1 MAKTIAQLAQEAYER
16 SKRTG
21 VSQTRDGGTVAS
33 PVAQQQQAAVKAAQ
47 KAASTGNYGTPSGGI
62 VKGTAKPKAYTS
74 GGVNQS
80 ERAAAYSIPSAPKIT
95 APTITAPKK
104 NPNTGA
110 APKYDAAAAVKAAME
125 SAAKQQQ
132 SGRLMTRYGGEVNYS
147 PYLDDEDETGTTD
160 VTSDVNNAY
169 IMPTNRYQLPAEL
182 NRYNESTMMNI
193 LNKFGVTP
201 EQVGMP
207 LEYLYYGGGEYM
219 GAPHLLKYSNDHVIQ
234 DHNGNRITV
243 GDLRYALEN
252 GLYMTGNEAAYNN
265 WVNGVAQNP
274 EVRQIDPYEFE
285 EDYGDFGAYDDWED
299 AQQSAFADYIR
310 AAIEA
315 ITGQKAGIDESAAAA
330 KQQAY
335 ANYMRSRLG
344 MGESTAGMATG
355 TADSLAVQNDLMLQN
370 SLNAIDRDRLNAY
383 ADVDSQA
390 AQMEAEGNLQ
400 MMQMAAEAQQRAE
413 ERAWQEREWAYQ
425 LEQDRIRNA
434 NSGSSG
440 GSYKPTLTA
449 PQAKEAYRQGMRTQ
463 QVLEAMQY
471 YYGLTPEQ
479 IVASDNV
486 TGAIG
491 GTYVPKTTVTNTP
504 AQNLANGQM
513 LLDLLRT
520 PTK

>member
-21 VSQTRDGGTVAS
+21 VSQTKSGGTVAN

-47 KAASTGNYGTPSGGI
+47 QAASTGNYGTTSGGT
-62 VKGTAKPKAYTS
+62 VKGTAKPSAYSASKGSS
-74 GGVNQS
+74 GVTQS
-80 ERAAAYSIPSAPKIT
+80 ERAAAYSTPKVTVPTIT
-95 APTITAPKK
+95 TPTITAPKQ

-132 SGRLMTRYGGEVNYS
+132 SGKLMTRYGGEINYS

-160 VTSDVNNAY
+160 VTSDVAGAY
-169 IMPTNRYQLPAEL
+169 TMQGGKYQLPEWDKGINYDTLAMLMDKYGKTEADL
-182 NRYNESTMMNI
+182 RG
-193 LNKFGVTP
+193 L
-201 EQVGMP
+201 P
-207 LEYLYYGGGEYM
+207 LEALYTGDGKYVLPYLVTGPDSKM
-219 GAPHLLKYSNDHVIQ
+219 IMS
-234 DHNGNRITV
+234 NGNLIST
-243 GDLRYALEN
+243 GDFRQ
-252 GLYMTGNEAAYNN
+252 GLMDGLFLAGNEAALNDWYAR
-265 WVNGVAQNP
+265 VAQNP
-274 EVRQIDPYEFE
+274 EVRQVAPYEFE
-285 EDYGDFGAYDDWED
+285 EDYGGAYDELEDYGGGYED
-299 AQQSAFADYIR
+299 AQQSAYQQYLQ

-383 ADVDSQA
+383 ADIDSQA

-400 MMQMAAEAQQRAE
+400 LAQMAAEAEQQAY
-413 ERAWQEREWAYQ
+413 ERAMQEREWAYQ
-425 LEQDRIRNA
+425 LEQDRIKNA

-440 GSYKPTLTA
+440 GSYSTESETTPISLTA
-449 PQAKEAYRQGMRTQ
+449 RGYVDSNYGRTDF
-463 QVLEAMQY
+463 ANM
-471 YYGLTPEQ
+471 T
-479 IVASDNV
+479 
-486 TGAIG
+486 
-491 GTYVPKTTVTNTP
+491 
-504 AQNLANGQM
+504 LANIKKELNELKNSGAMTTEEYNKALEYYQG
-513 LLDLLRT
+513 LRSLENL
-520 PTK
+520 

>member
-21 VSQTRDGGTVAS
+21 VSQTKSGGTVAN

-47 KAASTGNYGTPSGGI
+47 QAASTGNYGTTSGGT

-74 GGVNQS
+74 GGGGVSQS
-80 ERAAAYSIPSAPKIT
+80 ERAAAYSTPKVTVPTIT
-95 APTITAPKK
+95 APTISAPKQ

-132 SGRLMTRYGGEVNYS
+132 SGRLITRYGGEVNYS

-160 VTSDVNNAY
+160 VTSDVAGAY
-169 IMPTNRYQLPAEL
+169 TMQSGKYQLPAWDRGINYDTIAMLMDKYGKTEADL
-182 NRYNESTMMNI
+182 RG
-193 LNKFGVTP
+193 L
-201 EQVGMP
+201 P
-207 LEYLYYGGGEYM
+207 LEALYTGDGKYVLPYLVTG
-219 GAPHLLKYSNDHVIQ
+219 PDSNMIMS
-234 DHNGNRITV
+234 NGNLIST
-243 GDLRYALEN
+243 GDFRQ
-252 GLYMTGNEAAYNN
+252 GLMDGLFLAGNEAALNDWYAR
-265 WVNGVAQNP
+265 VAQNP
-274 EVRQIDPYEFE
+274 EVRQVDPYEYE
-285 EDYGDFGAYDDWED
+285 EDYGDFGGGAYDDVEN

-383 ADVDSQA
+383 ADIDSQA

-400 MMQMAAEAQQRAE
+400 LAQMAAEAQQRAE
-413 ERAWQEREWAYQ
+413 ERARQEREWAYQ
-425 LEQDRIRNA
+425 LEQDRIKNA
-434 NSGSSG
+434 TSKKSSG
-440 GSYKPTLTA
+440 GSYSTESEQEKAVAITTDDVRDYLELQLGMGNNMTRDNILSVLSDMVNAGTITKTMAQQTA
-449 PQAKEAYRQGMRTQ
+449 KTFGIT
-463 QVLEAMQY
+463 
-471 YYGLTPEQ
+471 
-479 IVASDNV
+479 ASFS
-486 TGAIG
+486 
-491 GTYVPKTTVTNTP
+491 
-504 AQNLANGQM
+504 
-513 LLDLLRT
+513 
-520 PTK
+520 